1 MDGDAVSVAAVTVM
15 ATVVLSVLGVL
26 AVSRTLIESVSEAVN
41 DDEEESDA
49 VLSDGDAER
58 DIVVV
63 CEALEIAVIDR
74 VSKRDVVIVAVA
86 VKEEAAVTELL
97 MADVVDTDGD
107 GNDTL
112 TAIVA
117 VMDNDEECVSAI
129 EDVGVG
135 EADEVIVVVRESE
148 VEVVG
153 DAVALLSVME
163 RLMVELKD
171 AETVTVILSE
181 TVALMVEHLQL
192 G

>member
-1 MDGDAVSVAAVTVM
+1 MDAVAAVAVM
-15 ATVVLSVLGVL
+15 ASVVLSVLGVL

-41 DDEEESDA
+41 DEEEEADA

-97 MADVVDTDGD
+97 MADVVDTEGD

-112 TAIVA
+112 TGIVA
-117 VMDNDEECVSAI
+117 VEDKDEESVSTI
-129 EDVGVG
+129 VDVGV
-135 EADEVIVVVRESE
+135 E
-148 VEVVG
+148 
-153 DAVALLSVME
+153 E

-171 AETVTVILSE
+171 AEMVTVILSE
-181 TVALMVEHLQL
+181 MVTLMVEQLQV